1 MMRRSISF
9 AILFA
14 AAVVG
19 CKQKTEGGASQAR
32 EMFVNTCSRCHGA
45 DGTGGPP
52 AFEGGPSPR
61 NFHDHDFH
69 QSRTDEQ
76 LKQTIKTGKGSGM
89 PAFAGMFDDA
99 QLTLLVG
106 HIRSLDDKK

>member
-1 MMRRSISF
+1 MRWSISL
-9 AILFA
+9 ALLVA
-14 AAVVG
+14 LSSVTG
-19 CKQKTEGGASQAR
+19 CKKAAGGTAQAGR
-32 EMFVNTCSRCHGA
+32 DLFVNTCARCHGA

-69 QSRTDEQ
+69 LSRTDEQ
-76 LKQTIKTGKGSGM
+76 LKQTIKTGKGSAM